1 MLKIYITNSGDTRS
15 IMPVITFA
23 HHKGGTGKT
32 TACLNIGG
40 FLKKA
45 GKRVLIVDCDPQANA
60 TSGLGVKPGTAAYD
74 IYDVFMSGTEGFETV
89 TLKSAIL
96 KTGAGPDLCPASLD
110 LAGAEPYLYE
120 REDHVSVLNNAL
132 KTISGR
138 YDIILVDTPPSMG
151 QFLINGLVAADRA
164 VVTMDTGPFALQGVE
179 SLKTIF
185 SDIGENTGKEVVSDM
200 AIVTRGKV
208 VQEEMTPGGEVMDGL
223 KRLLG
228 ISGKKNL
235 ERMRFLEIMEAMQ
248 QEFAQ
253 VHAIPYD
260 PMVPE
265 AQKRGITIS
274 ECAAESPA
282 ATEYAQIAEIIGE
295 WK

>member
-1 MLKIYITNSGDTRS
+1 MLKIYITNSGDTGA

-60 TSGLGVKPGTAAYD
+60 TSGLGVKPGTADYD

-89 TLKSAIL
+89 PLKSAIL
-96 KTGAGPDLCPASLD
+96 KTDAGPDLCPASLD

-132 KTISGR
+132 KTASGK

-151 QFLINGLVAADRA
+151 QFLINGLVAADRT
-164 VVTMDTGPFALQGVE
+164 VVTMDTGPFALQGIE

-185 SDIGENTGKEVVSDM
+185 CDIGENTGKEVAPGM
-200 AIVTRGKV
+200 AIVTRGKI
-208 VQEEMTPGGEVMDGL
+208 VQEKMTPAEEVMNGL

-228 ISGKKNL
+228 ISGKKDL
-235 ERMRFLEIMEAMQ
+235 ERMRFLEIMEAMKR
-248 QEFAQ
+248 EFAE
-253 VHAIPYD
+253 VYAISYD
-260 PMVPE
+260 PVVPE
-265 AQKRGITIS
+265 AQKRGIPIS
-274 ECAAESPA
+274 ECAADSPA
-282 ATEYAQIAEIIGE
+282 ATEYALIAEVIGG